1 MEHVSCHMPSPW
13 KEKNKKKKRGR
24 ASQSITCHCLSLDG
38 WMMDDCIFSN
48 NTKTLPMWE
57 TFCTGKN
64 CVCVCVWAI
73 NISVFFHLNWQLTLC
88 PYMQDMTLGLRVNP
102 FYLTPWV
109 FGRKVRNPRELQC
122 SVNVFIP
129 SFYPECRSCSIHA
142 KLLLNSQALQMIRL
156 CLCDLH
162 NIHSCWCDASQ
173 IRKSPQKWDDESLQR
188 CTVGREDGGEG
199 GGGGRGLLPPTH
211 SLLQSLGP
219 PLGL

>member
-1 MEHVSCHMPSPW
+1 
-13 KEKNKKKKRGR
+13 
-24 ASQSITCHCLSLDG
+24 
-38 WMMDDCIFSN
+38 
-48 NTKTLPMWE
+48 MWE

-142 KLLLNSQALQMIRL
+142 KLLLNSQALQMILL

-199 GGGGRGLLPPTH
+199 GGGGGCCLPLILFFSLWGLRWVSRLPLFLLSSCLHFWFSLALWLFLSQPFSLPLSPTPYP
-211 SLLQSLGP
+211 SLSSSLSLPGV
-219 PLGL
+219 